1 MISPLVTLKRR
12 SWVIADLHLNAQRA
26 GRARTHAPRLQV
38 PTLLSGWRPKAV
50 LAVSLPAQAGHC
62 TLQPV
67 AFSGGAVVSPAM
79 TLSTR
84 NRSSGSP
91 PGLARAS
98 PTNAEVIS

>member
-12 SWVIADLHLNAQRA
+12 SWVIADLHLNAQG
-26 GRARTHAPRLQV
+26 GRARTHAPRLQA
-38 PTLLSGWRPKAV
+38 PTLLSGWRPKVV

-91 PGLARAS
+91 PGLDRAAR
-98 PTNAEVIS
+98 TNAEVIS